1 MYKTNTDMF
10 WDERAINEN
19 NLKAVN
25 IADLAQRHLE
35 TDFLLKNLSRDD
47 SILEVGCG
55 NGFLTSTL
63 RQHVAHVDAFD
74 YSENMIKS
82 AIKNFGENNNHF
94 FHDNL
99 LQPTRLSK
107 QYDAIV
113 CVRVLI
119 NLSNLKEQIKALD
132 NLKEHLKPGGKLLLV
147 EGYIDG
153 FNEINAVRKA
163 VSLPELKPANI
174 NFYSRFLEIQNH
186 LISDY
191 EIADEFHTGCFDFL
205 TRIVYPSLVGPE
217 NAQGYSDFHDRILEI
232 AKHYNP
238 NDLLHLARVR
248 GLCLVKK

>member
-10 WDERAINEN
+10 WDARAINER

-25 IADLAQRHLE
+25 IADIAQRSLE
-35 TDFLLKNLSRDD
+35 TDFLLKNLSKND

-63 RQHVAHVDAFD
+63 RQHVAHIDAFD
-74 YSENMIKS
+74 YSENMINS
-82 AIKNFGENNNHF
+82 AIQNFGESNNHF

-99 LQPTRLSK
+99 LQPTKLSK

-119 NLSNLKEQIKALD
+119 NLSNLQEQIQALD
-132 NLKEHLKPGGKLLLV
+132 NLKKHIKPGGKILLV

-153 FNEINAVRKA
+153 FNEINALRKA
-163 VSLPELKPANI
+163 VSLPELKPAAI
-174 NFYSRFLEIQNH
+174 NFYSHFNEIQNH
-186 LISDY
+186 LAHDY
-191 EIADEFHTGCFDFL
+191 EIADQFHTGCFDFL
-205 TRIVYPSLVGPE
+205 TRIVYPSLVGHE
-217 NAQGYSDFHDRILEI
+217 NAQGYSDFHDKVLTV

-238 NDLLHLARVR
+238 NDLLGLARVR
-248 GLCLVKK
+248 GLCLVKR